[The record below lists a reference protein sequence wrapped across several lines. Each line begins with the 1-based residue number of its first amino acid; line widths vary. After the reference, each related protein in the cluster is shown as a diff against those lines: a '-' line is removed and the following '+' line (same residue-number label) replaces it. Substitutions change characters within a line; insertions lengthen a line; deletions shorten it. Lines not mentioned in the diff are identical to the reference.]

1 MTLLKEP
8 YVLLLHIYHVYVH
21 HIVLLKLAEV
31 SIRDQD
37 LDFHADV
44 ENEGDYALDSQTLS
58 KELADKSGNCY
69 DY

>member
-8 YVLLLHIYHVYVH
+8 YILFLHIYVH
-21 HIVLLKLAEV
+21 HIVSLKLAEV

-44 ENEGDYALDSQTLS
+44 ENEGDYALVSQTLS
-58 KELADKSGNCY
+58 KELADKSGNCRY
-69 DY
+69 LL